1 LWGHIRALFI
11 FFLNKRLQCVLLGY
25 CLSPSLFS
33 LSLSLSLF
41 VCVCVLHRLGPILN
55 TNHSIDGAN
64 LDRFIIASDNSP
76 LQYPITGFTV
86 SPMQKSLIPGMYVS
100 NSCLQ
105 VSLSVKS
112 GVLSVEDVLDGDQVE
127 GQGQSELTISSSNL
141 TQLMDLLSR
150 VTYTSTIYHIRTS
163 ECVNTGETSSPL
175 QFRCQLTG
183 DHSNQ
188 DISEIYCKELNVI
201 KSILMFYTEIKIIIS
216 NDSLNL
222 LLEKTIERY
231 IMPATQV
238 NTFYV
243 LDVHVPKGSSI
254 LTVVSWYFLAGL
266 QGGSQVT
273 TKYFLWVDN
282 DFVFFKGTRIESFV
296 EIMEAVP
303 ELDIVSC
310 KYFFFL
316 LLFFCLTRVKK
327 GFHQPLPNFDD
338 CILVDGVVYYFLGRT
353 DAVRRV
359 GFDPY
364 LKRVGHSGKYLLN
377 FVHCYCSIFF
387 FFFLNSV
394 SSS

>member
-1 LWGHIRALFI
+1 MCTVF
-11 FFLNKRLQCVLLGY
+11 
-25 CLSPSLFS
+25 
-33 LSLSLSLF
+33 
-41 VCVCVLHRLGPILN
+41 
-55 TNHSIDGAN
+55 DGAN

-231 IMPATQV
+231 IMP
-238 NTFYV
+238 
-243 LDVHVPKGSSI
+243 
-254 LTVVSWYFLAGL
+254 
-266 QGGSQVT
+266 GGSQVT

-316 LLFFCLTRVKK
+316 LFCLTRVKK

-387 FFFLNSV
+387 FFFLNSGNAAIILNRRNV
-394 SSS
+394 AKHLWKEPHTIKFESAFHIWIK